1 MGFFDYII
9 LPFGYL
15 MQFCCWVFP
24 NYLAALALFTVLIQ
38 LLLCLIFGIK
48 QQKNSLKQAALAPK
62 VAALRDKYA
71 GRTDQQTRLKLQEE
85 TQQLYQENGF
95 NPAGGCLPMLI
106 QLPIILALYQVI
118 IKPLRFI
125 LGICRFDGEG
135 FKAVLQNFADKGIIS
150 ATQNGVLDTTA
161 NQYEILR
168 WLNANHGSAE
178 AGELLNG
185 QTLSLTKV
193 PTFSFGGFDMSQA
206 PQIASLL
213 VLVPVLIFITMV
225 LSQLITRRFTYQDPA
240 MKEQQNNLSMKIMTY
255 SMPLLSVYISFQLPA
270 AVGIYWIYRSIAA
283 TIQQMI
289 LYKLMPPPK
298 FTEEDYEKAR
308 QELKG
313 TSKKKKKKSASED
326 GSEQGSTRVKTGD
339 RPRSLHHIDDED
351 EELPPAPKKKQAE
364 LPEKVAAEDA
374 SDAVVDTAEDSAPAP
389 VQHTELNGAPV
400 LKDDKGNKRYK
411 KK

>member
-24 NYLAALALFTVLIQ
+24 NYLAALALFTVIIQ
-38 LLLCLIFGIK
+38 FLLCLIFGIK
-48 QQKNSLKQAALAPK
+48 QQKNMQKQASLAPK

-71 GRTDQQTRLKLQEE
+71 GRTDQQTRMKLQEE
-85 TQQLYQENGF
+85 TQQLYQENGY
-95 NPAGGCLPMLI
+95 NIAGGCLPMLI

-125 LGICRFDGEG
+125 LGICRFDPNG
-135 FKAVLQNFADKGIIS
+135 FKAVLQNFADEGIIS
-150 ATQNGVLDTTA
+150 GNVLDTTA

-168 WLNANHGSAE
+168 WLGNNHGTEKA
-178 AGELLNG
+178 AELLNG
-185 QTLSLTKV
+185 QTLSLSKV
-193 PTFSFGGFDMSQA
+193 PTFSFGGFDMSLA
-206 PQIASLL
+206 PQFKSLL
-213 VLVPVLIFITMV
+213 VLVPVLIFVTMV

-240 MKEQQNNLSMKIMTY
+240 TKEQQNSASMKIMTY

-283 TIQQMI
+283 TLQQMI

-298 FTEEDYEKAR
+298 FTEEDYEQAR

-313 TSKKKKKKSASED
+313 TSKRKKKSSSGTSAATP
-326 GSEQGSTRVKTGD
+326 TRPAGE

-351 EELPPAPKKKQAE
+351 DEVPPPKKEKPQKAE
-364 LPEKVAAEDA
+364 EPEDAAE
-374 SDAVVDTAEDSAPAP
+374 TAAP
-389 VQHTELNGAPV
+389 VPEAPHLSELNGAPV
-400 LKDDKGNKRYK
+400 LKEDKGKKYK